1 MKSLSQEAIAR
12 REAGTNFDENEE
24 EETLNV
30 FTELTELV
38 EVNSASNL
46 NLCFMG
52 GMRSLIDV
60 AIVHENNKVRKA
72 ACRVFN

>member
-1 MKSLSQEAIAR
+1 M
-12 REAGTNFDENEE
+12 
-24 EETLNV
+24 
-30 FTELTELV
+30 

-60 AIVHENNKVRKA
+60 IIMHESNKVRKA
-72 ACRVFN
+72 ACRVFNLVTSNNQAVQNFAMQAGAVNFAGQFDRE